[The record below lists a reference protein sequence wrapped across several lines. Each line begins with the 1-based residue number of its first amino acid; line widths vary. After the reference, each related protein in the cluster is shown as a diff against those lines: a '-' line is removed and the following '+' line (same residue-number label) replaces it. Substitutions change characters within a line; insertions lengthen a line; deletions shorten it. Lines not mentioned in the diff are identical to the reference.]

1 MEGSMSEERSDQT
14 GSAMEREVA
23 HKVSGRGGAIVIVVV
38 VLALVLLM
46 AFNMN

>member
-1 MEGSMSEERSDQT
+1 MSEEDSSNQP
-14 GSAMEREVA
+14 SAPKSR
-23 HKVSGRGGAIVIVVV
+23 GIGGAVVVVVV